1 MNKLGEYLLHLRT
14 EHNYSQKFI
23 QEQTGVTDSQQ
34 SRIERG
40 KTCDVSPISL
50 KKLSD
55 FYEVSIIEL
64 FKMAGFINDKD
75 LEQYSRVFSYAEL
88 LSEEQKLHIQEEIH
102 LFTGKTTIKEMK

>member
-14 EHNYSQKFI
+14 KHNYSLKFI

-40 KTCDVSPISL
+40 ITSDISPISL

-64 FKMAGFINDKD
+64 FKMAGFINDND

-88 LSEEQKLHIQEEIH
+88 LSEEQKLHIQEEIN
-102 LFTGKTTIKEMK
+102 LFTGKPINKEMK

>member
-14 EHNYSQKFI
+14 RHNYSLKFI
-23 QEQTGVTDSQQ
+23 QEQTGVTDSQL
-34 SRIERG
+34 SRIEHG
-40 KTCDVSPISL
+40 QISDVSPTAL

-55 FYEVSIIEL
+55 FYQVSIIEL
-64 FKMAGFINDKD
+64 FKLAGFINDKD

-88 LSEEQKLHIQEEIH
+88 LSEEQKLHIQEEIN